1 MRTTSLEPDSDRS
14 VRRERSPHGAVL
26 PLSPFPRRRPDA
38 LREPNLLLG
47 ILPDDLLS
55 LVGVCLDVVPIVQG
69 QSLGTLRTLGT
80 LGTAGGVT
88 RDVYFPRSGAISLVA
103 RLGTGRLIEV
113 ESVGTDGVAGLSTVF
128 GGVSGFEAVGQL
140 PGEAARMRA
149 DVFRA
154 FLREF
159 RPMRRALLQYTDVV
173 LAQAHQAA
181 VCHASHRIEE
191 RCARWLLVA
200 HDRVG
205 RDELPITHE
214 FLALM
219 LGVRRASVTVALGL
233 LRRAGSISHS
243 RAVVRVVD
251 RAALEG
257 ASCECYRSLRAG
269 HERIARAVQRRVS
282 VADA

>member
-1 MRTTSLEPDSDRS
+1 MQSTSTHSDSDRS
-14 VRRERSPHGAVL
+14 ARRTRPPRGAA
-26 PLSPFPRRRPDA
+26 PPRATFPTRRAGAP
-38 LREPNLLLG
+38 REQNLLLG
-47 ILPDDLLS
+47 VMPDDTLL
-55 LVGVCLDVVPIVQG
+55 LVGLCLDVVPIVQG
-69 QSLGTLRTLGT
+69 QSLGAVDGF
-80 LGTAGGVT
+80 T

-113 ESVGTDGVAGLSTVF
+113 DSAGTDGVVGLSTVF

-140 PGEAARMRA
+140 PGEAARVRV

-159 RPMRRALLQYTDVV
+159 RPLRRVLLRYTDVV
-173 LAQAHQAA
+173 LGQAQQAA

-191 RCARWLLVA
+191 RCAHWLLIA

-233 LRRAGSISHS
+233 LRRAGCISHG

-251 RAALEG
+251 RAALEA
-257 ASCECYRSLRAG
+257 ASCECYGVRRLGHDRIVRTVRRRAIG
-269 HERIARAVQRRVS
+269 G
-282 VADA
+282 DA

>member
-1 MRTTSLEPDSDRS
+1 MRTTSPEPDSDRS
-14 VRRERSPHGAVL
+14 VRRERSPHGAAL
-26 PLSPFPRRRPDA
+26 PLSPFPRRRPEA
-38 LREPNLLLG
+38 PREPNLLLG

-69 QSLGTLRTLGT
+69 RSLATLGT
-80 LGTAGGVT
+80 LGTAGSVG

-140 PGEAARMRA
+140 AGEAARMRA

-159 RPMRRALLQYTDVV
+159 RPLRRALLQYTDVV

-205 RDELPITHE
+205 HDELPITHE

-233 LRRAGSISHS
+233 LRRAGGISHS
-243 RAVVRVVD
+243 RAVVRVID
-251 RAALEG
+251 RTALEG

-269 HERIARAVQRRVS
+269 HERIARAMQRRVS